1 MAAMLSIVEH
11 DISKKSALSKYESEA
26 ENKSRR
32 HREWD
37 NYNLRNIYLNET
49 QKKANKETDFD
60 SNEQGRELPT

>member
-1 MAAMLSIVEH
+1 MSMTFQ
-11 DISKKSALSKYESEA
+11 SALSKYESEA

-60 SNEQGRELPT
+60 RATGPSVFTYSPRDTP